1 MGKGLNICGR
11 GSVGWVLVVALAG
24 CLPRDVGSSGGCV
37 VAVGVMVGR
46 CIVCVSQHGSC
57 DG

>member
-1 MGKGLNICGR
+1 MGKGLNICGQ

-24 CLPRDVGSSGGCV
+24 CLPWDVGSLGSCV

-46 CIVCVSQHGSC
+46 CIVCIS
-57 DG
+57 